1 MKEVGYAWQRI
12 KKNPQERQYFQDKAN
27 NDKGRY
33 VDEQRNY
40 YDEVER
46 IGKEIGTVKKK
57 DGHVNVAG
65 KPDEQNKLES
75 KRLAKIQQKI
85 LNKEARREAEFVRSE
100 ASNELKKQAND
111 KQKLEQEILARQ
123 KAARKFSFGAPQDTG
138 LRQLKSESKP

>member
-1 MKEVGYAWQRI
+1 MGALHVMKEVGYAWQRI
-12 KKNPQERQYFQDKAN
+12 KKNPHERQYFQDKAN

-57 DGHVNVAG
+57 DGYVNVAG
-65 KPDEQNKLES
+65 KPDEQSKLES
-75 KRLAKIQQKI
+75 KRLAKIQQKT

-100 ASNELKKQAND
+100 ASNELKK
-111 KQKLEQEILARQ
+111 
-123 KAARKFSFGAPQDTG
+123 
-138 LRQLKSESKP
+138 